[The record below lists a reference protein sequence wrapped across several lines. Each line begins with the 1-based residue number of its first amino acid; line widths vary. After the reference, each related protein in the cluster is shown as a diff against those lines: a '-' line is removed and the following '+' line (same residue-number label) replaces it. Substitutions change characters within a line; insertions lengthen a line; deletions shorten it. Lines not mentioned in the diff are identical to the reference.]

1 VSTAQALPADDA
13 DDRPGGPV
21 AGAPGVRRLRG
32 PVEALRGPL
41 PADPLEALAAVRER
55 TRILVGGLT
64 RAELEEQIDPLMSP
78 LVWDLAHIAAYEDL
92 WLVHRHGD
100 RPLLHP
106 ELADL
111 YDAFETPRQARGDL
125 ELLDVPQA
133 WAYMDE
139 VRARVLEVVAE
150 RGGDDVLVEMVLQHE
165 LQHTETMLQAMR
177 LGGLT
182 DWIGALPG
190 GDGTSTS
197 TTGEAALHAGAGR
210 GGAAGGATAGGDAP
224 QAPLRPISAAARSR
238 AEVLGGTL
246 LRVPGG
252 EVQVGAAP
260 DVFSYDNERP
270 RHDRAVAAFRIA
282 PRPVTVAQWDAF
294 VADGGTRDQ
303 RFWSDAGWAWRA
315 GGAGSAV
322 NDATGDGAGGAPG
335 ARAPEASV
343 ASVAEQVVCHL
354 NAFQAEAFA
363 AWAGLR
369 LPTEAEW
376 EHAAASGLLG
386 DVGTVW
392 EWTSTVFHGYP
403 GFAAHPYKEYSEVF
417 FDRGYRVLRG
427 GSFAAHPRVATTTF
441 RNWDLPERRQ
451 IFAGVRLAADAEGPT
466 PQDPPRAAAAQD
478 GDTPSPQQ
486 TAPTGREA
494 SA

>member
-1 VSTAQALPADDA
+1 MSTAQALPADDP
-13 DDRPGGPV
+13 DDHAGGPP
-21 AGAPGVRRLRG
+21 AGGVRRL
-32 PVEALRGPL
+32 PTPAEALRAPL
-41 PADPLEALAAVRER
+41 PASPVDALRAVRER
-55 TRILVGGLT
+55 TRILVDGLT
-64 RAELEEQIDPLMSP
+64 REELEEQLDPLMSP

-133 WAYMDE
+133 WDYLDD
-139 VRARVLEVVAE
+139 VRARVLEVAEE
-150 RGGDDVLVEMVLQHE
+150 RGVDDELFEMVLQHE
-165 LQHTETMLQAMR
+165 MQHTETMLQTMR

-182 DWIGALPG
+182 SWLGGLPG
-190 GDGTSTS
+190 GTGTSTS
-197 TTGEAALHAGAGR
+197 TTGEAALHAGAGQ
-210 GGAAGGATAGGDAP
+210 GGPAAGSDAP
-224 QAPLRPISAAARSR
+224 STAMRPISAAARSR

-252 EVQVGAAP
+252 DTQVGAAP

-270 RHDRAVAAFRIA
+270 RHARTVAAFRIA
-282 PRPVTVAQWDAF
+282 PRPVTVSQWDAF

-315 GGAGSAV
+315 GGAGSGV
-322 NDATGDGAGGAPG
+322 GDATGDGATGGNPAAG
-335 ARAPEASV
+335 ARGAEASV
-343 ASVAEQVVCHL
+343 ASVADDVVCHL

-376 EHAAASGLLG
+376 EHAAAAGILQ
-386 DVGTVW
+386 DVGVVW
-392 EWTSTVFHGYP
+392 EWTSTTFHGYP
-403 GFAAHPYKEYSEVF
+403 GFRPHPYKEYSEVF
-417 FDRGYRVLRG
+417 FDRGYRALRG

-451 IFAGVRLAADAEGPT
+451 IFAGVRLAADV
-466 PQDPPRAAAAQD
+466 
-478 GDTPSPQQ
+478 
-486 TAPTGREA
+486 APTGREA

>member
-1 VSTAQALPADDA
+1 VSTAQALSSDDPEDHGRPLPA
-13 DDRPGGPV
+13 GGVHGLPSP
-21 AGAPGVRRLRG
+21 AQ
-32 PVEALRGPL
+32 ALRGDLPAEPL
-41 PADPLEALAAVRER
+41 PALAAVRER
-55 TRILVGGLT
+55 TRVLVDGLT
-64 RAELEEQIDPLMSP
+64 RSELETQIDPLMSP

-106 ELADL
+106 ELAAL
-111 YDAFETPRQARGDL
+111 YDAFETPRKARGDL

-133 WAYMDE
+133 WRYLDE
-139 VRARVLEVVAE
+139 VRARVLEVAE
-150 RGGDDVLVEMVLQHE
+150 DQGVDDELFEMVLQHE
-165 LQHTETMLQAMR
+165 LQHTETMLQSMR
-177 LGGLT
+177 LGGLAPWL
-182 DWIGALPG
+182 DALPG
-190 GDGTSTS
+190 GAGTSTS
-197 TTGEAALHAGAGR
+197 TIGEAALHAAAGR
-210 GGAAGGATAGGDAP
+210 ARPAAGTGPSTAM
-224 QAPLRPISAAARSR
+224 RPISAAARSR
-238 AEVLGGTL
+238 AEVLAGTL
-246 LRVPGG
+246 VRVAAGAG
-252 EVQVGAAP
+252 RVGATP

-427 GSFAAHPRVATTTF
+427 GSFAAHPRVATPTF

>member
-1 VSTAQALPADDA
+1 VSTAQALPPDDA
-13 DDRPGGPV
+13 EAR
-21 AGAPGVRRLRG
+21 AGDPTPSGVRRLPG
-32 PVEALRGPL
+32 PAEALRAPL
-41 PADPLEALAAVRER
+41 PSTPLQALHAVRER
-55 TRILVGGLT
+55 TRILVQGLT
-64 RAELEEQIDPLMSP
+64 REELEEQLDPLMSP

-100 RPLLHP
+100 LPLLHP

-125 ELLDVPQA
+125 ELLNVPEA
-133 WAYMDE
+133 WAYMDD
-139 VRARVLEVVAE
+139 VRARVLQVAE
-150 RGGDDVLVEMVLQHE
+150 ERGVDDELFEMVLQHE

-182 DWIGALPG
+182 DWVGELPG
-190 GDGTSTS
+190 GTGTSTS

-210 GGAAGGATAGGDAP
+210 GGPERDAAAGGDEP
-224 QAPLRPISAAARSR
+224 RAPLRPISAAARSR

-246 LRVPGG
+246 LRVPAGD
-252 EVQVGAAP
+252 VQVGAAP

-270 RHDRAVAAFRIA
+270 RHDRGVAAFRIA

-322 NDATGDGAGGAPG
+322 NDATGDGASGGTPAAG
-335 ARAPEASV
+335 ARGPEASAAAV
-343 ASVAEQVVCHL
+343 ADQVVCHL

-376 EHAAASGLLG
+376 EHAAAAGILQ

-451 IFAGVRLAADAEGPT
+451 IFAGVRLAADA
-466 PQDPPRAAAAQD
+466 DPAEAI
-478 GDTPSPQQ
+478 
-486 TAPTGREA
+486 APTGREA

>member
-1 VSTAQALPADDA
+1 VSTAPVLREDDP
-13 DDRPGGPV
+13 DEPT
-21 AGAPGVRRLRG
+21 GARESAVHGLTG
-32 PVEALRGPL
+32 PVEALGAPL
-41 PADPLEALAAVRER
+41 PADPLAALTAARER
-55 TRILVGGLT
+55 TRILVSGLT
-64 RAELEEQIDPLMSP
+64 RAELETQIDPLMSP

-92 WLVHRHGD
+92 WLVHRHGA

-106 ELADL
+106 ELANL

-125 ELLDVPQA
+125 ELLNVPEA
-133 WAYMDE
+133 WAYMDD
-139 VRARVLEVVAE
+139 VRARVLEVAQE
-150 RGGDDVLVEMVLQHE
+150 RGVDDVLFEIVIQHE

-182 DWIGALPG
+182 DWLGDLPG
-190 GDGTSTS
+190 GTGTSTS
-197 TTGEAALHAGAGR
+197 TAGEAALHAGAGR
-210 GGAAGGATAGGDAP
+210 DGAAGRTAGGDAP
-224 QAPLRPISAAARSR
+224 RAPLRPISAAARSR

-246 LRVPGG
+246 VRVPGG
-252 EVQVGAAP
+252 EVEVGAAS

-270 RHDRAVAAFRIA
+270 RHARTLAPFRIA

-322 NDATGDGAGGAPG
+322 NDATGDGASGGSGVAG
-335 ARAPEASV
+335 ARAPQASV
-343 ASVAEQVVCHL
+343 AAVADQVACHL

-376 EHAAASGLLG
+376 EHAAAAGLLG
-386 DVGTVW
+386 DVGVVW

-403 GFAAHPYKEYSEVF
+403 GFVAHPYREYSEVF
-417 FDRGYRVLRG
+417 FDRGYQVLRG

-441 RNWDLPERRQ
+441 RNWDLPQRRQ
-451 IFAGVRLAADAEGPT
+451 IFAGVRLAADA
-466 PQDPPRAAAAQD
+466 DP
-478 GDTPSPQQ
+478 GV
-486 TAPTGREA
+486 TA
-494 SA
+494 

>member
-1 VSTAQALPADDA
+1 MSTAHALPADDPEDHA
-13 DDRPGGPV
+13 Q
-21 AGAPGVRRLRG
+21 AIHAGVRRVPG
-32 PVEALRGPL
+32 PAEALRAPL
-41 PADPLEALAAVRER
+41 PASPVDALAAVRER
-55 TRILVGGLT
+55 TRVLVSGLS
-64 RAELEEQIDPLMSP
+64 REQLEEQIDPLMSP

-106 ELADL
+106 ELANL
-111 YDAFETPRQARGDL
+111 YDAFETPRRARGDL

-133 WAYMDE
+133 WEYLDD
-139 VRARVLEVVAE
+139 VRSRVLEVADEHGV
-150 RGGDDVLVEMVLQHE
+150 DDELFEMVLQHE
-165 LQHTETMLQAMR
+165 LQHTETMLQTMR
-177 LGGLT
+177 LGGLAPWV
-182 DWIGALPG
+182 DALPG
-190 GDGTSTS
+190 GTGTSTS

-210 GGAAGGATAGGDAP
+210 GGATAGGDAP
-224 QAPLRPISAAARSR
+224 RASMRPISAAARSR

-246 LRVPGG
+246 LRIPAGDVR
-252 EVQVGAAP
+252 VGAAD

-270 RHDRAVAAFRIA
+270 RHDRAVAPFRIA

-315 GGAGSAV
+315 GGAGSGV
-322 NDATGDGAGGAPG
+322 GDATVDGASGGAGGGGILG
-335 ARAPEASV
+335 ARGPEASA
-343 ASVAEQVVCHL
+343 ASVADQVVCHL

-376 EHAAASGLLG
+376 EHAAASGLLH
-386 DVGTVW
+386 DVGVVW
-392 EWTSTVFHGYP
+392 EWTSTSFDGYP
-403 GFAAHPYKEYSEVF
+403 GFSAHPYKEYSEVF
-417 FDRGYRVLRG
+417 FDHGYRVLRG

-441 RNWDLPERRQ
+441 RNWDLPQRRQ
-451 IFAGVRLAADAEGPT
+451 IFAGVRLAADA
-466 PQDPPRAAAAQD
+466 DPDAAPAS
-478 GDTPSPQQ
+478 G